1 MIEES
6 DLGLDPS
13 CDEPKNPSI
22 RTQVPFP
29 VQIMKSFLRIAQ
41 QLLFSIVA
49 LVLMGT
55 VLLAKDSAAPVEP
68 EVRSFILPY
77 TLVTLGSFLAVFV
90 ACRPGRRQ
98 KETKLQKAL
107 EDE

>member
-1 MIEES
+1 
-6 DLGLDPS
+6 
-13 CDEPKNPSI
+13 
-22 RTQVPFP
+22 
-29 VQIMKSFLRIAQ
+29 MKSISRIAHR
-41 QLLFSIVA
+41 LLLPLFA
-49 LVLMGT
+49 LVMMSS

-77 TLVTLGSFLAVFV
+77 TLITLGAFLAVFV
-90 ACRPGRRQ
+90 ACRPGKRQ